1 MFCIQDF
8 NQIYDLQILSV
19 CGLSYCLNSIFE
31 RATVFSFDWS
41 SIYFFPVHAFCVL
54 RNLCLIQSHRSFP
67 FRSMIQFEMIFVYV
81 VKVSIEVYIYPEDSP
96 AYFCWFSF
104 PCGIN
109 FPFCWKFPL
118 LWKSLSIWCSAIH
131 LFLFP
136 LPKET
141 HLRNTTKISVKE
153 LSSFVFF

>member
-19 CGLSYCLNSIFE
+19 YGLSCCLNSIFE

-109 FPFCWKFPL
+109 FPFCWKSNGMCGSISGVSSVALNYVSLLMPL
-118 LWKSLSIWCSAIH
+118 LHCLDYYR
-131 LFLFP
+131 FM
-136 LPKET
+136 
-141 HLRNTTKISVKE
+141 
-153 LSSFVFF
+153 